1 LPGGAEGRVSLTR
14 KFIKIILIPTSA
26 QHDVTR
32 HGAPADPFITEFAYA
47 DQSADGDSASSLF
60 PSGDLHTRGVA
71 LPIGDYSSNVTATGR
86 NKKKKKELNT
96 MA

>member
-1 LPGGAEGRVSLTR
+1 VSLTR

-47 DQSADGDSASSLF
+47 DQSADGDSTSSLF
-60 PSGDLHTRGVA
+60 PERGFA
-71 LPIGDYSSNVTATGR
+71 YPRRRRPSDWRLFLERYCDR
-86 NKKKKKELNT
+86 KR
-96 MA
+96 